1 MARKI
6 TKTSK
11 TSTPAAKPRA
21 TKQAVPKSAAKQ
33 AAANPIVQKSKPKTA
48 TMSVIEVQTAAPRP
62 SAVGATGKAPQSVS
76 VESRPRPAPV
86 GTKTALAT
94 EAPSPPTPKPRAA
107 AEKGVSAEVLAKAEA
122 DITAAIDSL
131 NQQMNSAIT
140 TLTALAVAQRGQTE
154 AVVRT
159 MPLDRATAMFQRLVS
174 EVVDEQLAE
183 MLPPLVSLRNEITH
197 RARQDGSRDSVADDF
212 HHRGAELLDQV
223 LAGAGVSRYEV
234 RLGVSFDPVIHL
246 AVGETHRD
254 DLADGV
260 VSEAFQPGFRTA
272 RGKVISPAKV
282 KVNRR

>member
-11 TSTPAAKPRA
+11 TSTPAARPRA

-86 GTKTALAT
+86 GTKTVLVA
-94 EAPSPPTPKPRAA
+94 EAPATPKPRAA

-122 DITAAIDSL
+122 DISAAIDSL

>member
-11 TSTPAAKPRA
+11 TSTPAARPGA

-33 AAANPIVQKSKPKTA
+33 AAADPIVQKSKPKTA

-86 GTKTALAT
+86 GTKTVLVA
-94 EAPSPPTPKPRAA
+94 EAPATPKPRAA